1 MDKKTDS
8 KNIVMHVL
16 ITVTKGHT
24 VSKGDAASQHVSEHL
39 IAQSEGKKTIKKH
52 CSART
57 IPVVTQHPFLFPQ
70 KGFTSVPGEPRCT
83 RGKEKHLGECYS
95 PASSAGAYL
104 GVESFEIMLLTVG
117 RRCELQN
124 CQKTNRLER

>member
-16 ITVTKGHT
+16 ITVTKGHAA
-24 VSKGDAASQHVSEHL
+24 SKGDAASQHVSEHL

-57 IPVVTQHPFLFPQ
+57 IPVVTQHPFLFLRKVLLVYQ
-70 KGFTSVPGEPRCT
+70 ENHDAPGERENVT
-83 RGKEKHLGECYS
+83 ALHL
-95 PASSAGAYL
+95 
-104 GVESFEIMLLTVG
+104 
-117 RRCELQN
+117 LQMH
-124 CQKTNRLER
+124 T

>member
-16 ITVTKGHT
+16 ITVTKGHAA
-24 VSKGDAASQHVSEHL
+24 SKGDAASQHVSEHL

-57 IPVVTQHPFLFPQ
+57 IPVVTPPLSFPQ

-83 RGKEKHLGECYS
+83 RGKGECYS
-95 PASSAGAYL
+95 PASSADAYL
-104 GVESFEIMLLTVG
+104 GVESFEMMLLTAG